1 LLDDVGCRQ
10 NQTVCSHGLKCL
22 WDVWRHPCSCPGH
35 THCYVTTYTKV
46 LVTCLSDLSY
56 VFQYSCM
63 QARQTEKQD
72 AKCARMREFC
82 LFAAM
87 RCTAGG
93 ANPPPV
99 SQTMPVSKQ
108 HWVLVLSIFAP
119 LISAV
124 QFVIGQL
131 CAMCAISWME
141 PGWALHYTRS
151 THNVKDPRSSWELP
165 GTQGSRFARYN
176 KSRSM
181 KNDILPTPNRFLW
194 PFGLVA
200 RALNKVT
207 IPNGAYSAPGR
218 TRLHVV
224 ALDSSDP

>member
-1 LLDDVGCRQ
+1 LLCHHIHKSFGHLPFRPLVCFSVLLYAG
-10 NQTVCSHGLKCL
+10 QTDGEARRKVCENARVLPVCCYALHSRGLEPTP
-22 WDVWRHPCSCPGH
+22 R
-35 THCYVTTYTKV
+35 
-46 LVTCLSDLSY
+46 
-56 VFQYSCM
+56 
-63 QARQTEKQD
+63 
-72 AKCARMREFC
+72 
-82 LFAAM
+82 
-87 RCTAGG
+87 
-93 ANPPPV
+93 PV
-99 SQTMPVSKQ
+99 SQTTPVSQQ

-181 KNDILPTPNRFLW
+181 KNEFLPTPNRFLW